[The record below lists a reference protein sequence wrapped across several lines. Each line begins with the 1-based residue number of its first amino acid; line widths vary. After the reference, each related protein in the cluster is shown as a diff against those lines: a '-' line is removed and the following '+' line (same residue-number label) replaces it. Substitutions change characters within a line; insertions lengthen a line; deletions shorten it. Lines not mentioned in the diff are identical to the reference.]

1 MFSFKK
7 IFVVFISVCSLAT
20 STTFQNNKLPSIVG
34 GSRSVQEAFKYPK
47 IMMDQKAI
55 TTGKSIAE
63 FFINK
68 DGKVTDITVIKSLG
82 PVFDQVMIEGVKR
95 LEFVPASINGK
106 PINTIY
112 FLKIIGSLYFTEIG
126 LPLMLAGTNSN
137 FFTPSII
144 T

>member
-63 FFINK
+63 LFINK
-68 DGKVTDITVIKSLG
+68 DVKVTDITVIKS
-82 PVFDQVMIEGVKR
+82 
-95 LEFVPASINGK
+95 
-106 PINTIY
+106 
-112 FLKIIGSLYFTEIG
+112 
-126 LPLMLAGTNSN
+126 
-137 FFTPSII
+137 
-144 T
+144 

>member
-47 IMMDQKAI
+47 LMMDQNMI
-55 TTGKSIAE
+55 TTGKSVAE
-63 FFINK
+63 FYINK

-82 PVFDQVMIEGVKR
+82 PVFDNVMIEGVKR
-95 LEFVPASINGK
+95 LEFVPASINGQPTSVK
-106 PINTIY
+106 YKLPII
-112 FLKIIGSLYFTEIG
+112 FRK
-126 LPLMLAGTNSN
+126 
-137 FFTPSII
+137 
-144 T
+144 

>member
-7 IFVVFISVCSLAT
+7 IFVVLISVCSLAT

-34 GSRSVQEAFKYPK
+34 GLKSVQEAFKYPK
-47 IMMDQKAI
+47 IMMEQNAI

-82 PVFDQVMIEGVKR
+82 PVFDQVMIEWVKR
-95 LEFVPASINGK
+95 LEFIPVSINGK
-106 PINTIY
+106 PISVKY
-112 FLKIIGSLYFTEIG
+112 KLPIIFRK
-126 LPLMLAGTNSN
+126 
-137 FFTPSII
+137 
-144 T
+144 

>member
-7 IFVVFISVCSLAT
+7 IFVVLISVCSLAT
-20 STTFQNNKLPSIVG
+20 STTFQNDKLPSIVG
-34 GSRSVQEAFKYPK
+34 GSKSVQEAFKYPK
-47 IMMDQKAI
+47 IMMEQNAI

-106 PINTIY
+106 PISVKY
-112 FLKIIGSLYFTEIG
+112 KLPIIFRK
-126 LPLMLAGTNSN
+126 N
-137 FFTPSII
+137 
-144 T
+144 